1 MANQPCPTALIC
13 DCAPTPFRNFSS
25 EAPDP
30 ADFFAF
36 AYFFNDPPLNAPP
49 VDFTNP
55 IGIGGCYSVVSQNDA
70 NDCAL
75 RVAQNDAWDP
85 WRQPQGGHVQEF
97 GNTEQTC
104 HFPCPN
110 GAPDFVFT
118 IAAGTVIAH
127 SQAEADELA
136 ASLCRYRGQLVI
148 DCAAPI
154 VPPSIEVVD
163 LMTLWDLAP
172 NSGNLVGETPFP
184 GDSAGWF
191 NNGGI
196 TLPAGAVQG
205 SARAVNDFGDIGGQ
219 FSSGAN
225 NNGFWYDGIIRD
237 LGFLVSGNVI
247 MFGMASDGF
256 SVKQDGSGGAGTNS
270 SLYNPLTST
279 FTNLGFLGGGDIT
292 VPGIQGAPSADMAI
306 TQRKVINSSHQIV
319 GTSRIGTDR
328 HAFRWS
334 GAFTDITPLTALPN
348 PQAGSISI
356 DDTGAVMGTFL
367 SVPMFSVQRCF
378 LNLSGGAANS
388 NDIGGVGILAVVA
401 QSMSA
406 KNQIICGICN
416 DGSGFI
422 NRPFRWNSVEGFK
435 LIDRIAGAASFPTMD
450 CNSHGDIVGS
460 DANPFGWIWRGGTV
474 YKLIDILNAW
484 ATDPLW
490 TAITT
495 AELTNDDRQIAGF
508 GIHSGVPKA
517 YLLTL
522 PAGTETGPPPP

>member
-1 MANQPCPTALIC
+1 MSNQPCPTALLC
-13 DCAPTPFRNFSS
+13 DCSPSPLRNFSS

-36 AYFFNDPPLNAPP
+36 AYFFNDPPLNAPV

-55 IGIGGCYSVVSQNDA
+55 TGIGGCHSVVSQNDA

-127 SQAEADELA
+127 SQVEADELA

-148 DCAAPI
+148 DCSNPV

-163 LMTLWDLAP
+163 LKELWDLAP
-172 NSGNLVGETPFP
+172 NSGNLVGRMRVGNHP
-184 GDSAGWF
+184 GWF
-191 NNGGI
+191 FNGVLTDLTPLNTGR
-196 TLPAGAVQG
+196 
-205 SARAVNDFGDIGGQ
+205 SFAVNDLGDVAGTFDTI
-219 FSSGAN
+219 N
-225 NNGFWYDGIIRD
+225 IDGFWYDGILRD
-237 LGFLVSGNVI
+237 LGSGVSGSVE
-247 MFGMASDGF
+247 MHGMSSDGF
-256 SVKQDGSGGAGTNS
+256 SVFYDRGAPAES
-270 SLYNPLTST
+270 SLYNPITFTLTS
-279 FTNLGFLGGGDIT
+279 LGFLGGGDVT
-292 VPGIQGAPSADMAI
+292 APGGEGAAALNIANP
-306 TQRKVINSSHQIV
+306 QRKVINASHQIT
-319 GTSRIGTDR
+319 GTARDAGLDR

-334 GAFTDITPLTALPN
+334 GALVDLTPAAAFPA
-348 PQAGSISI
+348 PEACGICI
-356 DDTGAVMGTFL
+356 DDSGAVMGVYIPAFTGN
-367 SVPMFSVQRCF
+367 QRTF
-378 LNLSGGAANS
+378 LNLSGGAVNS
-388 NDIGGVGILAVVA
+388 LDLGGNAARTTIGC
-401 QSMSA
+401 SMSA

-416 DGSGFI
+416 DGTPNDRGFWWSGTA
-422 NRPFRWNSVEGFK
+422 GFNF
-435 LIDRIAGAASFPTMD
+435 IDRIAGASAFPLTD

-460 DANPFGWIWRGGTV
+460 DSNNIGWIFRGGTV

-490 TAITT
+490 TAIQT
-495 AELTNDDRQIAGF
+495 AELCNDDRQIAGF
-508 GIHSGVPKA
+508 GIHSGLSRA

-522 PAGTETGPPPP
+522 PAGTETGPPP